1 MKTILILNIMRLK
14 FHITRFK
21 FLMKRSKSLMWQQII
36 LFYCCPVKIMTRFK
50 NNISLDSRYVWYTY
64 ESF

>member
-1 MKTILILNIMRLK
+1 MKAILILNIMRLK
-14 FHITRFK
+14 FLIMCRK
-21 FLMKRSKSLMWQQII
+21 FLMKRRKSLMWQQII

-50 NNISLDSRYVWYTY
+50 NNISPDSRYVWYTY

>member
-1 MKTILILNIMRLK
+1 MKTLLIPNIMRLK
-14 FHITRFK
+14 Y
-21 FLMKRSKSLMWQQII
+21 LMKRRKSLMWQQII

>member
-1 MKTILILNIMRLK
+1 MKKILILNIMRLK

-21 FLMKRSKSLMWQQII
+21 FLMKRSKSLMWPQII
-36 LFYCCPVKIMTRFK
+36 LFYCCPAKIMTRFK
-50 NNISLDSRYVWYTY
+50 NNISPDSRYVWYTY